1 MKKLIYL
8 QRRMSDMGGEWFF
21 PIPFEYSSKDDFI
34 LYVLELIE
42 KAEKNKRKTHFN
54 EYISLFGFDIE
65 VSHLYSIENLVF
77 TLEEWFENEK
87 EKI

>member
-8 QRRMSDMGGEWFF
+8 ERRMSDMGGEWFF

-42 KAEKNKRKTHFN
+42 KAEK
-54 EYISLFGFDIE
+54 
-65 VSHLYSIENLVF
+65 
-77 TLEEWFENEK
+77 
-87 EKI
+87 KIKGKHILMNI